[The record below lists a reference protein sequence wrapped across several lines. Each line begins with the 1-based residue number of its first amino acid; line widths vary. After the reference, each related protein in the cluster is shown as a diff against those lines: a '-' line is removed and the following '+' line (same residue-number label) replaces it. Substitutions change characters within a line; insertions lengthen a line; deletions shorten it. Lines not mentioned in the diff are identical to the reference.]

1 MPENVLIYITIRAYN
16 RAGLWTEAS
25 SNGFKVDSS
34 PIVVDTIPALGNS
47 FGVLVPNTQVRN
59 YFMQK
64 KNIEG

>member
-34 PIVVDTIPALGNS
+34 PPVVVTIPANDKS
-47 FGVLVPNTQVRN
+47 FGEFVPNTQVRN
-59 YFMQK
+59 AIYKQY
-64 KNIEG
+64 